1 MNEDEL
7 HAANLAY
14 IRDPAVR
21 TAYAEIIQRLRRSG
35 LIVSVLETSSP
46 RPARMYTVVEGEE
59 RYVFSCNRARGH
71 LSFYIRLD
79 ALELW
84 PHLAAKAAATFTH
97 TRKQGGQTVVVLRDL
112 LEAQKLIEWLLA
124 ECGWDRPQRR

>member
-21 TAYAEIIQRLRRSG
+21 AAYDEIIQKLRRAG
-35 LIVSVLETSSP
+35 LRISVLETSSP
-46 RPARMYTVVEGEE
+46 RPARMYGVVEGEE
-59 RYVFSCNRARGH
+59 LYLFSCNRAQYH

-79 ALELW
+79 ALEHW
-84 PHLAAKAAATFTH
+84 PHLAAIAPTKFVE
-97 TRKQGGQTVVVLRDL
+97 TREQGGQTIVVLRDTT
-112 LEAQKLIEWLLA
+112 EAEKLIEWLLA
-124 ECGWDRPQRR
+124 EREWERP